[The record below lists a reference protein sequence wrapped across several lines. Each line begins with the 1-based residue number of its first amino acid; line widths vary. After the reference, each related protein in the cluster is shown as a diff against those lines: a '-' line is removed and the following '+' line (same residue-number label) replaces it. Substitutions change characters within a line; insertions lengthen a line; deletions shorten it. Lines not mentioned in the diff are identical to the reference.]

1 MIKKISIGLLAL
13 FAAAQFINP
22 DKNESEFVP
31 ESDFITLEQPPQHLA
46 SIMKTSCYDCHSN
59 NTIYP
64 WYDRITPVNF
74 WVTDHIKHGKKHLNF
89 SEWDTYSA
97 KKKAHKLDEF
107 IEMIEDKE
115 MPLASYTLT
124 HQDAKLSDAD
134 ITALTNW
141 VTLVKIKIEV
151 ANQPM

>member
-1 MIKKISIGLLAL
+1 MIKKISIGLLTL

-22 DKNESEFVP
+22 DKNESKFVP
-31 ESDFITLEQPPQHLA
+31 ESDFITLEQPPQYLA
-46 SIMKTSCYDCHSN
+46 DIIKTSCYDCHSN

-74 WVTDHIKHGKKHLNF
+74 WVDGHIEHGKGHLNF
-89 SEWDTYSA
+89 SEWNKYSS
-97 KKKAHKLDEF
+97 KKKVHKLDEF

-115 MPLASYTLT
+115 MPLESYTLT

-134 ITALTNW
+134 IAALTNW

>member
-46 SIMKTSCYDCHSN
+46 DIIKTSCYDCHSN

-74 WVTDHIKHGKKHLNF
+74 WVNDHIKHGKKHLNF

-97 KKKAHKLDEF
+97 KKKTHKLDEF

-134 ITALTNW
+134 IAELTNW
-141 VTLVKIKIEV
+141 VTLTKIKIEV

>member
-1 MIKKISIGLLAL
+1 MIKKISIGLLTL

-22 DKNESEFVP
+22 DKNESKFVP

-46 SIMKTSCYDCHSN
+46 DIIKTSCYDCHSN

-74 WVTDHIKHGKKHLNF
+74 WVDGHIEHGKGHLNF
-89 SEWDTYSA
+89 SEWNKYSS

-115 MPLASYTLT
+115 MPLESYTLT

-134 ITALTNW
+134 IAALTNW

>member
-22 DKNESEFVP
+22 DKNESEFIP
-31 ESDFITLEQPPQHLA
+31 EADFITLEQPPEHLA
-46 SIMKTSCYDCHSN
+46 SILKTSCYDCHSN

-74 WVTDHIKHGKKHLNF
+74 WVNSHITDGKKHLNF
-89 SEWDTYSA
+89 SEWNSYSA

-134 ITALTNW
+134 IIELTNW
-141 VTLVKIKIEV
+141 VTLVKIKTEV
-151 ANQPM
+151 ANQPL

>member
-1 MIKKISIGLLAL
+1 MIKKISIGLFAL
-13 FAAAQFINP
+13 FVIAQFINP
-22 DKNESEFVP
+22 EKNESEFVP

-46 SIMKTSCYDCHSN
+46 DIMKTSCYDCHSN

-89 SEWDTYSA
+89 SEWDSYSA
-97 KKKAHKLDEF
+97 KKKVHKLDEF

-134 ITALTNW
+134 IAELTNW

-151 ANQPM
+151 ANQPL

>member
-1 MIKKISIGLLAL
+1 MIKTISIGLLAL

-22 DKNESEFVP
+22 EKNESEFVP

-46 SIMKTSCYDCHSN
+46 DIMKTSCYDCHSN

-89 SEWDTYSA
+89 SEWDSYSA

-115 MPLASYTLT
+115 MPLSSYTLT

-134 ITALTNW
+134 IAELTNW

-151 ANQPM
+151 ANQPL

>member
-1 MIKKISIGLLAL
+1 MIKKISVGLLVL
-13 FAAAQFINP
+13 FTAAQFINP
-22 DKNESEFVP
+22 KKNESEFVP

-46 SIMKTSCYDCHSN
+46 NIIKTSCYDCHSN

-64 WYDRITPVNF
+64 WYDRITPINF
-74 WVTDHIKHGKKHLNF
+74 WVDGHIEHGKEHLNF
-89 SEWDTYSA
+89 SEWSSYSA

-124 HQDAKLSDAD
+124 HQDAKLSNAD

-141 VTLVKIKIEV
+141 ITLVKIKTEV

>member
-1 MIKKISIGLLAL
+1 MIKKISIGLFTL
-13 FAAAQFINP
+13 FAIAQFINP
-22 DKNESEFVP
+22 EKNESEFVP

-46 SIMKTSCYDCHSN
+46 DIMKTSCYDCHSN

-64 WYDRITPVNF
+64 WYERITPVNF

-89 SEWDTYSA
+89 SEWDSYSA

-134 ITALTNW
+134 IAELTNW

-151 ANQPM
+151 AN

>member
-22 DKNESEFVP
+22 EKNESSQVY
-31 ESDFITLEQPPQHLA
+31 ESDFITTEAPPQQLA
-46 SIMKTSCYDCHSN
+46 GIITNSCYDCHSN
-59 NTIYP
+59 NSHYP

-74 WVTDHIKHGKKHLNF
+74 WVEDHIRHGKGHLNF
-89 SEWDTYSA
+89 SEWSNYSA

-115 MPLASYTLT
+115 MPLASYTLM
-124 HQDAKLSDAD
+124 HPEAKLTDNE
-134 ITALTNW
+134 IKTLTDW
-141 VTLVKIKIEV
+141 LTLVKIKIEV

>member
-22 DKNESEFVP
+22 DKNESEFIP

-46 SIMKTSCYDCHSN
+46 DIIKTSCYDCHSN

-74 WVTDHIKHGKKHLNF
+74 WVDGHIKHGKGHLNF
-89 SEWDTYSA
+89 SEWDKYSA

-134 ITALTNW
+134 IAALTNW

>member
-13 FAAAQFINP
+13 FAIAQFINP

-46 SIMKTSCYDCHSN
+46 DIIKTSCYDCHSN

-74 WVTDHIKHGKKHLNF
+74 WITDHIKHGKGHLNF
-89 SEWDTYSA
+89 SEWDSYSA

-134 ITALTNW
+134 IAALTNW

>member
-13 FAAAQFINP
+13 FAIAQFINP

-31 ESDFITLEQPPQHLA
+31 ESDFITLEQPPQHLTY
-46 SIMKTSCYDCHSN
+46 IIKTSCYDCHSN
-59 NTIYP
+59 NTMYP

-74 WVTDHIKHGKKHLNF
+74 WVNDHIKHGKKHLNF
-89 SEWDTYSA
+89 SEWNTYSA

-115 MPLASYTLT
+115 MPLTSYTLT
-124 HQDAKLSDAD
+124 HQNAKLSDVD
-134 ITALTNW
+134 IAELTNW

-151 ANQPM
+151 ANQPL

>member
-1 MIKKISIGLLAL
+1 MIKKISIGLFVL
-13 FAAAQFINP
+13 FAIAQFVNP
-22 DKNESEFVP
+22 VKNESEFVP

-46 SIMKTSCYDCHSN
+46 DIMKTSCYDCHSN

-89 SEWDTYSA
+89 SEWDSYSA

-124 HQDAKLSDAD
+124 HQDAKLSDTD
-134 ITALTNW
+134 IAELTNW

-151 ANQPM
+151 ANQPL

>member
-31 ESDFITLEQPPQHLA
+31 ESDFITLEQPPEHLA
-46 SIMKTSCYDCHSN
+46 SILKTSCYDCHSN

-74 WVTDHIKHGKKHLNF
+74 WVNSHITDGKKHLNF
-89 SEWDTYSA
+89 SEWNSYSA

-134 ITALTNW
+134 IIELTNW
-141 VTLVKIKIEV
+141 VTLVKIKTEV
-151 ANQPM
+151 ANQPL

>member
-13 FAAAQFINP
+13 FAIVQFINP

-46 SIMKTSCYDCHSN
+46 DIIKTSCYDCHSN

-74 WVTDHIKHGKKHLNF
+74 WVDGHIEHGKGHLNF
-89 SEWDTYSA
+89 SEWNKYSS

-115 MPLASYTLT
+115 MPLESYTLT
-124 HQDAKLSDAD
+124 HQDTKLSDAD
-134 ITALTNW
+134 IAALTNW